1 MRNAMIVVL
10 LALPVGWLAFGQP
23 DKKDPPPTGTLTSA
37 RLGKLLKDLGYEPSE
52 LSAEVYQV
60 SLDRE
65 GWKVHVMVS
74 LTAGGDRVWF
84 ESKFAPIAQPE
95 AVPASAWRKLLEEND
110 RIGPAHFTFDKNDKR
125 IHLYKSV
132 DNVGLVPARL
142 KKELDAFDATVRR
155 TQAVWRAE
163 NFAPGEAIMVAP
175 RPADAPADEAAAL
188 RGKWRVVRVETRG
201 ESVTDDRLA
210 KFKPSFTIDGD
221 RAILKLGLEPERAV
235 RVKID
240 PTQKPKRIDFV
251 DDKDRVEA
259 GIYLMEAGLLTVCV
273 GGAGEERPRQFI
285 TDPKSKAWLL
295 VLKRDE

>member
-1 MRNAMIVVL
+1 MRNAMLVVL
-10 LALPVGWLAFGQP
+10 LAFPLGWLAFGQA
-23 DKKDPPPTGTLTSA
+23 DKKDPPSTGTLTSA
-37 RLGKLLKDLGYEPSE
+37 QLGKLLKDLGYEPHE

-60 SLDRE
+60 SIDRE

-74 LTAGGDRVWF
+74 LTASGDRVWF

-125 IHLYKSV
+125 IHLYKGV
-132 DNVGLVPARL
+132 DNVGMVPARL

-175 RPADAPADEAAAL
+175 RAADDEAVAL
-188 RGKWRVVRVETRG
+188 RGKWRVVRVESRG
-201 ESVTDDRLA
+201 ESVTDERLA
-210 KFKPSFTIDGD
+210 QFKPSFAIEGD
-221 RAILKLGLEPERAV
+221 RAVLKLGLEPERTV

-240 PTQKPKRIDFV
+240 PSQKPKRIDFI
-251 DDKDRVEA
+251 DDKGRVEP
-259 GIYLMEAGLLTVCV
+259 GIYVTEAGLLTVCV
-273 GGAGEERPRQFI
+273 AGVGEDRPRQFVSDAK
-285 TDPKSKAWLL
+285 TKSWLL
-295 VLKRDE
+295 VMKRE